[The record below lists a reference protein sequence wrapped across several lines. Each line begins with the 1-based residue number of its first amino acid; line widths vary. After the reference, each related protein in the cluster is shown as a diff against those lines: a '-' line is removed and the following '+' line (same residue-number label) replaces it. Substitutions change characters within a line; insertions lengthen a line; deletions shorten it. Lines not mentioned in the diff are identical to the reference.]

1 MKRAT
6 LIRMV
11 IVFALLL
18 VVVSIFAART
28 FAASANNTQARQC
41 AQANQTATQKA
52 KQDLQAYDRS
62 VVQLQQALA
71 RNLARDKGK
80 AQKVKQDQQLYVV
93 SWQKNRAYYTQLLKK
108 NQTLSSACQGQ
119 NSTLT
124 LPPIPTAPSGSS
136 KGLTPPPLP
145 TQPPTASGPMEPGRR
160 HRPMPPTPTPVPT
173 QPPVST
179 QPPAPTPT
187 QPVSG
192 GGNNQQLA
200 AQLFALINSDRAA
213 KGLPAYTLNSTLSNG
228 AYQHDVTMASPQ
240 CGALMHQCPGEPSPS
255 QRVTN
260 EGIKWMATG
269 ENIGEASYPNAWQG
283 IQAVHQQMVNE
294 GPSGGH
300 YQNLFSST
308 YHQCGIG
315 ILIDA
320 KGTVWITEDF
330 TN

>member
-6 LIRMV
+6 LTRIV

-18 VVVSIFAART
+18 VVGSIFAART
-28 FAASANNTQARQC
+28 FAASANNARQC
-41 AQANQTATQKA
+41 AQASQSATQKA
-52 KQDLQAYDRS
+52 KQDLQAYDQS
-62 VVQLQQALA
+62 VKQLQQTLA

-80 AQKVKQDQQLYVV
+80 AQKIKQDQQLYAA

-108 NQTLSSACQGQ
+108 DQTLSAACQSK
-119 NSTLT
+119 NPTLT
-124 LPPIPTAPSGSS
+124 LPPIPTVPSASG

-145 TQPPTASGPMEPGRR
+145 TQPPAASGPTQPER

-173 QPPVST
+173 PVPT

-200 AQLFALINSDRAA
+200 AQLFALINSNRAA

-269 ENIGEASYPNAWQG
+269 ENIGEASYPSPWQG
-283 IQAVHQQMVNE
+283 IQVVHQQMVNE

>member
-6 LIRMV
+6 LTRMV
-11 IVFALLL
+11 IIFALLL
-18 VVVSIFAART
+18 VVVGIFAART
-28 FAASANNTQARQC
+28 FAASANNTTVKQC
-41 AQANQTATQKA
+41 AQASQSATQKA
-52 KQDLQAYDRS
+52 EQDLQAYDRS
-62 VVQLQQALA
+62 VVQLQQTLA

-80 AQKVKQDQQLYVV
+80 AQKIKQDQQLYTA
-93 SWQKNRAYYTQLLKK
+93 SWQKNRTHYAQLLKK
-108 NQTLSSACQGQ
+108 DQALNSACQSQ
-119 NSTLT
+119 HPTLT
-124 LPPIPTAPSGSS
+124 LPPVSTAPSASG
-136 KGLTPPPLP
+136 KGLTTPPLP
-145 TQPPTASGPMEPGRR
+145 TQPSTASSTTQPERR
-160 HRPMPPTPTPVPT
+160 HRPMPPTPTPTPT
-173 QPPVST
+173 QPPT
-179 QPPAPTPT
+179 PTPT

-269 ENIGEASYPNAWQG
+269 ENIGEASYPSPWQG

>member
-6 LIRMV
+6 LTRMV
-11 IVFALLL
+11 IIFALLL
-18 VVVSIFAART
+18 VVISFFAVKT
-28 FAASANNTQARQC
+28 FAASANNTASRQC
-41 AQANQTATQKA
+41 AQVSQSATQKA
-52 KQDLQAYDRS
+52 KLDLQAYDRS
-62 VVQLQQALA
+62 VVQLQQTLA

-80 AQKVKQDQQLYVV
+80 AQKVKQDQQLNAA

-108 NQTLSSACQGQ
+108 DQAPSGACQGQ
-119 NSTLT
+119 SVTLT
-124 LPPIPTAPSGSS
+124 LPPVPTAPSTSG

-145 TQPPTASGPMEPGRR
+145 TQPSSSTSGPTQPERR
-160 HRPMPPTPTPVPT
+160 RPMPPTPKP
-173 QPPVST
+173 T
-179 QPPAPTPT
+179 QPPAPTPTQPPASAPT

-200 AQLFALINSDRAA
+200 AQLLALINSNRTA
-213 KGLPAYTLNSTLSNG
+213 KGLPVYTLNSTLSNG
-228 AYQHDVTMASPQ
+228 AYQHDVTMASSQ

-315 ILIDA
+315 ILIDT

>member
-11 IVFALLL
+11 IIFALLL
-18 VVVSIFAART
+18 VVVSFFAVKT
-28 FAASANNTQARQC
+28 FAASANNTASRQC
-41 AQANQTATQKA
+41 AQASQSATQKA

-62 VVQLQQALA
+62 VVQLQQTLA
-71 RNLARDKGK
+71 RNLARDKGN
-80 AQKVKQDQQLYVV
+80 AQKVNQDQQLYTT

-108 NQTLSSACQGQ
+108 DQTPSGTCQSK
-119 NSTLT
+119 NPTLT
-124 LPPIPTAPSGSS
+124 LPPVPTAPSASG

-145 TQPPTASGPMEPGRR
+145 TQPPT
-160 HRPMPPTPTPVPT
+160 PTPT

-179 QPPAPTPT
+179 QPPAPTST

-200 AQLFALINSDRAA
+200 EQLFALINSDRAV